1 MRYTKSDP
9 GESPTDVRVEMSLAG
24 RLNIRNNA
32 WLLAR
37 LDYLWSN
44 YFSDISQDNP
54 VFISFG
60 KYSKLRL
67 GSIKLDPRKG
77 TSLIT
82 ITAMF
87 KDINIPVEVIDH
99 TIAHELCHYTH
110 GFSSPKEQAHK
121 YPHSGG
127 VIRRELE
134 ERNLA
139 HLYDAYQEWVK
150 SYKVE
155 LQAQARTRIRIVSKA
170 SLRIK
175 PKIRLK
181 KFW

>member
-1 MRYTKSDP
+1 
-9 GESPTDVRVEMSLAG
+9 MSLAG

-60 KYSKLRL
+60 KYSKFRL
-67 GSIKLDPRKG
+67 GSIKYDPRKG
-77 TSLIT
+77 SSQIT

-87 KDINIPVEVIDH
+87 KDPSIPVEVIDH

-110 GFSSPKEQAHK
+110 GFSSPKAQMHK

-127 VIRRELE
+127 VIKRELS
-134 ERNLA
+134 ERNLG
-139 HLYDAYQEWVK
+139 HLYDIYQAWVK
-150 SYKVE
+150 SYKIQ
-155 LQAQARTRIRIVSKA
+155 LQSEARPTVRKVRVV
-170 SLRIK
+170 K
-175 PKIRLK
+175 PKI
-181 KFW
+181 KFKSFW

>member
-9 GESPTDVRVEMSLAG
+9 QKPMDLAG

-37 LDYLWSN
+37 LDFLWSN

-54 VFISFG
+54 VYISFG
-60 KYSKLRL
+60 KYSKFRL
-67 GSIKLDPRKG
+67 GSIKYDPRKG
-77 TSLIT
+77 NSQIT

-87 KDINIPVEVIDH
+87 KDPKIPVEVVDH

-110 GFSSPKEQAHK
+110 GFSSPKQKMHK

-127 VIRRELE
+127 VIKRELE
-134 ERNLA
+134 ERNLG
-139 HLYDAYQEWVK
+139 HLYAAYQKWVK
-150 SYKVE
+150 VYKGE
-155 LQAQARTRIRIVSKA
+155 LQEQSMIKTRIKVRRAVNKPAI
-170 SLRIK
+170 SLKR
-175 PKIRLK
+175 
-181 KFW
+181 FW

>member
-1 MRYTKSDP
+1 MRYIKSD
-9 GESPTDVRVEMSLAG
+9 VKEMSLAG
-24 RLNIRNNA
+24 KLNIRNNA
-32 WLLAR
+32 WLHAR

-67 GSIKLDPRKG
+67 GSIKYDPRKG

-87 KDINIPVEVIDH
+87 KDPKIPAEVIDH

-110 GFSSPKEQAHK
+110 GFSSPKEKAQK
-121 YPHSGG
+121 YPHAGG
-127 VIRRELE
+127 VIRKEMAA
-134 ERNLA
+134 RNLE
-139 HLYDAYQEWVK
+139 HLYDAYQDWVK
-150 SYKVE
+150 EYKVE
-155 LQAQARTRIRIVSKA
+155 LQEKAVTRIRIV
-170 SLRIK
+170 K
-175 PKIRLK
+175 PKLKLK